1 MTKKAKGSEEKDLE
15 KKPNALVRTWRRF
28 SNWCHEMKVE
38 LKKVVWPKRKE
49 LVRACLVVA
58 AVHPGHR
65 RLYLGRGRRC
75 RSRDPGA
82 DQSVQ
87 GLR

>member
-38 LKKVVWPKRKE
+38 LKKVVWPKR
-49 LVRACLVVA
+49 ACLVVA
-58 AVHPGHR
+58 ACILVIGVFIWIVDGVAAAVIR
-65 RLYLGRGRRC
+65 ALINLFKG
-75 RSRDPGA
+75 
-82 DQSVQ
+82 
-87 GLR
+87 

>member
-38 LKKVVWPKRKE
+38 LKKVVWPKRK
-49 LVRACLVVA
+49 
-58 AVHPGHR
+58 
-65 RLYLGRGRRC
+65 
-75 RSRDPGA
+75 
-82 DQSVQ
+82 
-87 GLR
+87 

>member
-38 LKKVVWPKRKE
+38 LKKVVWPDGKTTAKNTGTV
-49 LVRACLVVA
+49 LLCSVAVGACIWIFDGVA
-58 AVHPGHR
+58 V
-65 RLYLGRGRRC
+65 LLIKTLI
-75 RSRDPGA
+75 GA
-82 DQSVQ
+82 FT
-87 GLR
+87 G

>member
-49 LVRACLVVA
+49 LVRACLVIGVFIWVVDGVA
-58 AVHPGHR
+58 AAVIRALINLFKG
-65 RLYLGRGRRC
+65 
-75 RSRDPGA
+75 
-82 DQSVQ
+82 
-87 GLR
+87 